1 MDYQEIMRDI
11 ASGLTGENEKDI
23 QYLMEQ
29 MEKYKEH
36 EFGKEIIRAC
46 GRLISGMLPEEKVNE
61 FANAFE
67 KDNAEIENE
76 LDDLFSTLQSGDYN
90 LALNKVEKLVEN
102 AEELISAGMYQ
113 NDSVSDYFC
122 FINPMQELLYG
133 YRHRDSEKDIR
144 PSSFPFATIYFFY
157 GNILFEL
164 GRYTEAN
171 VALGK
176 AKRWNPMDAD
186 IAFEYAETYK
196 AMGDI
201 ETFFDYTIE
210 IFNFAYKSE
219 DLARC
224 YRNLGYY
231 FIEKKMWQ
239 EAIAC
244 EDYSLN
250 FDSNTDAA
258 YGELFYIEQT
268 THLEIKPAPIE
279 TMKKFSRK
287 YGFPLEPNEDVVGL
301 AIAYGENSAEN
312 GNDEFAKYF
321 LNIAYDL
328 THFDEVKQL
337 LDELERKDNV
347 WNEQ

>member
-11 ASGLTGENEKDI
+11 ASGLTGDKEKDL

-29 MEKYKEH
+29 MEKYKDH
-36 EFGKEIIRAC
+36 ELGKEIIRAC

-61 FANAFE
+61 FADAFE

-76 LDDLFSTLQSGDYN
+76 LDDLFSTIQSGDYN
-90 LALNKVEKLVEN
+90 LALDKVEKLVEK

-144 PSSFPFATIYFFY
+144 PSNFPFATIYFFY

-171 VALGK
+171 VVLEK

-196 AMGDI
+196 AMEDI

-279 TMKKFSRK
+279 IMKKFSRK

-301 AIAYGENSAEN
+301 AIAYGRDSAEN

-347 WNEQ
+347 LYEQ